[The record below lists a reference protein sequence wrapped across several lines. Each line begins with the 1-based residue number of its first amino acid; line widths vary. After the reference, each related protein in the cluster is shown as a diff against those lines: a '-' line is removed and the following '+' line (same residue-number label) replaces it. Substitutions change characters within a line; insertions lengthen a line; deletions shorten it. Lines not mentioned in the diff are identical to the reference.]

1 MRFFA
6 VLLSGLA
13 LSACSSSMGD
23 HYVQETSAAC
33 TEGDRLACETLVT
46 LHPQA
51 LRDAEAIMEG
61 MQQARLQ
68 HRAIQRA
75 TP

>member
-1 MRFFA
+1 MRLVA

-23 HYVQETSAAC
+23 RFVRDTSSAC
-33 TEGDRLACETLVT
+33 SVGDRLACETLFT

-51 LRDAEAIMEG
+51 LRDADAIMAG
-61 MQQARLQ
+61 MQQARSQ

-75 TP
+75 TQ